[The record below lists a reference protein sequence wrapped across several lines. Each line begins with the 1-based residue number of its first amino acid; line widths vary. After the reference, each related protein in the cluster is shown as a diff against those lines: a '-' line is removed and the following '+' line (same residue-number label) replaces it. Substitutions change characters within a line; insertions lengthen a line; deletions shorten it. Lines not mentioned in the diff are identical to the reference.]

1 MSHMV
6 SRKKT
11 MDKELNDLQ
20 VERENR
26 LNKQST
32 NNSSPNDENL
42 RKAGGDSTKV
52 GHRDGSKRS
61 EGEHLQKGK
70 ARTTKKELLELIQHK
85 NEMLQDMERKIKE
98 LTEQLKNKE
107 DRLIRLAAEYDN
119 YRKRS
124 RREWELQK
132 KQAGAEL
139 VGELLGV
146 IDDFYRAFES
156 TSGKDDNFTSGI
168 KLIFTRIL
176 DVLKKSGVSEIE
188 SLGKK
193 FDPRFHEAIG
203 HVETDEYEEGQ
214 VAQVV
219 QRGYT
224 YHDQVL
230 RPARVLV
237 AKKKSTSEPGES
249 KQGVD

>member
-1 MSHMV
+1 MV
-6 SRKKT
+6 ARKKD
-11 MDKELNDLQ
+11 MDKELSKLEIEKSEEPTGGSSSQSEDSAEI
-20 VERENR
+20 EREKER
-26 LNKQST
+26 GALDKQ
-32 NNSSPNDENL
+32 
-42 RKAGGDSTKV
+42 
-52 GHRDGSKRS
+52 
-61 EGEHLQKGK
+61 LQKVK
-70 ARTTKKELLELIQHK
+70 SRTTKKELLELIKHK
-85 NEMLQDMERKIKE
+85 NDMLTDMEKKIEE
-98 LTEQLKNKE
+98 LEEQVKDKE
-107 DRLIRLAAEYDN
+107 DRLMRLAAEYDN

-124 RREWELQK
+124 KREWELHK

-156 TSGKDDNFTSGI
+156 TSAKEKERDNFTSGI
-168 KLIFTRIL
+168 MLIFSRIL
-176 DVLKKSGVSEIE
+176 DVLKRSGVSEIE
-188 SLGKK
+188 CMGKK

-203 HVETDEYEEGQ
+203 HVETDEYEDGH

-219 QRGYT
+219 QRGYI

-237 AKKKSTSEPGES
+237 AKNPSEPHKS